1 MSKKLIF
8 EKRKTDVYILVH
20 TPSKELR
27 TTSKLS
33 NMSIANERSMI
44 DSSSSEKEK

>member
-1 MSKKLIF
+1 M
-8 EKRKTDVYILVH
+8 TLVQNIGEMESNANINNM
-20 TPSKELR
+20 TL
-27 TTSKLS
+27 TSKLS